1 MQHGGSGTN
10 FTKKGGQR
18 LPTITDK
25 GTCQKSAQKNNN
37 LIFYVAVMIHI
48 CDIYLEN
55 NLISAFY
62 FTFINR
68 SVTLVNNYKT

>member
-1 MQHGGSGTN
+1 MPR
-10 FTKKGGQR
+10 KC
-18 LPTITDK
+18 LE
-25 GTCQKSAQKNNN
+25 NNY
-37 LIFYVAVMIHI
+37 LILYVAEMIHI
-48 CDIYLEN
+48 CKIYLEN